1 MTDKLS
7 KKLDISKNILI
18 LSCVTLILGFL
29 LFLSLIICVAIG
41 TMNVQGVKELLGI
54 LGGILVSP
62 SAIIFLRKLFSCKEV
77 KDKKKK

>member
-1 MTDKLS
+1 M
-7 KKLDISKNILI
+7 
-18 LSCVTLILGFL
+18 
-29 LFLSLIICVAIG
+29 FLSLIICVALG

-77 KDKKKK
+77 KTKKKK